1 MIFIICAVSLTLF
14 LTPLIL
20 RYGKEGKITILD
32 LIVAAAFSLF
42 WWLILIIKICATI
55 ESGLKNI
62 QKFSN
67 KNKVVKRFLNKQI
80 F

>member
-1 MIFIICAVSLTLF
+1 MILIICVASLTLF

-32 LIVAAAFSLF
+32 LIVAAAFSLL
-42 WWLILIIKICATI
+42 WWLILIIKICDAI
-55 ESGLKNI
+55 KAGLKYLRT
-62 QKFSN
+62 FST
-67 KNKVVKRFLNKQI
+67 KNKVVNKFLNKQI